1 MKMMKETFA
10 TVKLELNDEFDDE
23 TKAHLHSLTQG
34 VKVGLQLLLVI
45 LMVLNSQQQN
55 DREFK

>member
-1 MKMMKETFA
+1 MMKETFA

-34 VKVGLQLLLVI
+34 VKVGLQLLLAI